1 MDERLKQRLV
11 GAAVLVSLVVII
23 APMIL
28 EQPPEPDGV
37 WRASVIPPRPED
49 VFRTEIV
56 PVREDEILD
65 MPEAAD
71 VVGRA
76 APVRIRSRDGTGQRP
91 GSGGRAA
98 TRAAPHETDRQSS
111 PRALGAWAV
120 QLGSFSNAANALALR
135 DRLRAKGYPAFIEGV
150 RVEDRDIKRVYVG
163 PELLRAK
170 AAESRK
176 KLEQETEL
184 QGLVVRYPT
193 G

>member
-28 EQPPEPDGV
+28 EPPPEPEGQ
-37 WRASVIPPRPED
+37 WRASVVPPRPKN
-49 VFRTEIV
+49 VFRTDIV
-56 PVREDEILD
+56 PVHEDEILD
-65 MPEAAD
+65 MPKAAGAGD
-71 VVGRA
+71 GSAPARA
-76 APVRIRSRDGTGQRP
+76 GGHDGAGQRP
-91 GSGGRAA
+91 GPGRRAA
-98 TRAAPHETDRQSS
+98 ASSKPHENDQQTSARG
-111 PRALGAWAV
+111 LGAWAV

-135 DRLRAKGYPAFIEGV
+135 DRLRAKGYPAFIQGV
-150 RVEDRDIKRVYVG
+150 RVKDKDIKRVYVG

-170 AAESRK
+170 AAESRN